1 MATLSLAALLAWP
14 LPSHSLPVSSPPI
27 AQVTSADLT
36 VVGPLKLGMDQ
47 DEVAKVLGL
56 PQSGKKP
63 KFVPATGAYSKQ
75 WDYPDQGASL
85 TLSGDREQGP
95 FELEAISLESPSTLP
110 AAAGICVGMLETEAF
125 NRFKTLVTED
135 INSYEA
141 SEDQFGVMA
150 NSSYQAVVAECADG
164 VVKRLYIGPGPE

>member
-1 MATLSLAALLAWP
+1 MAALSLAALLASP
-14 LPSHSLPVSSPPI
+14 LPSYSLPVSSPSI

-56 PQSGKKP
+56 PQSGTEP

-75 WDYPDQGASL
+75 WDYPDQGATL
-85 TLSGDREQGP
+85 TLTRESDQGP

-135 INSYEA
+135 INSYNV
-141 SEDQFGVMA
+141 SDDQFGVMA
-150 NSSYQAVVAECADG
+150 NSSYQGVVVDCDGG
-164 VVKRLYIGPGPE
+164 VVKHLYIGPGPE